1 MLERRPH
8 RVRRPHSRS
17 RPLPAGAMDD
27 LRFIRETMERSSS
40 FTAVPGWGQ
49 IATGVVAL
57 LAAWVASR
65 QISSSAWLKVWL
77 AAAVVAVAIA
87 VPAIWIKAQRAGLPL
102 TSGPGKK
109 FAISFLPPV
118 AVGALMTA
126 VLYRTDVISVLP
138 GMWLLLYGAGI
149 ITGGAFSVAIVPV
162 MGGCFMFAG
171 VLALLA
177 PAAWGNLLLA
187 AGFGGLHILF
197 GILIAR
203 RYGG

>member
-49 IATGVVAL
+49 VAMGAIAI
-57 LAAWVASR
+57 LAAWIAA
-65 QISSSAWLKVWL
+65 QQTTPSSWLKVWL
-77 AAAVVAVAIA
+77 AAAVAAAAIA
-87 VPAIWIKAQRAGLPL
+87 LPAIWLKAQRSGLPL
-102 TSGPGKK
+102 TSGPGRK
-109 FAISFLPPV
+109 FAASFLPPI
-118 AVGALMTA
+118 AVGALLTV
-126 VLYRTDVISVLP
+126 VLYRSGVPSLLP

-171 VLALLA
+171 VIALLA
-177 PAAWGNLLLA
+177 PATWGNLLLA
-187 AGFGGLHILF
+187 SAFGGLHILF

>member
-17 RPLPAGAMDD
+17 RPLPAGAIDD
-27 LRFIRETMERSSS
+27 LRFICETMERSSS

-49 IATGVVAL
+49 VAMGAIAI
-57 LAAWVASR
+57 LAAAIASR
-65 QISSSAWLKVWL
+65 QSTPAAWLKIWL
-77 AAAVVAVAIA
+77 AAAVAAVAIA
-87 VPAIWIKAQRAGLPL
+87 LPAIWIKAQHAGLPL
-102 TSGPGKK
+102 TSGPGRK
-109 FAISFLPPV
+109 FATSFMPPI
-118 AVGALMTA
+118 AVGALLTA
-126 VLYRTDVISVLP
+126 VLYRSGVPALLP
-138 GMWLLLYGAGI
+138 GMWLLLYGAGV

-177 PAAWGNLLLA
+177 PATWGNILLA
-187 AGFGGLHILF
+187 AAFGGLHIVF

>member
-17 RPLPAGAMDD
+17 RPLPAGAIDD

-49 IATGVVAL
+49 VATGAVAL
-57 LAAWVASR
+57 VAAWIAAR
-65 QISSSAWLKVWL
+65 QGSPAAWLKVWL
-77 AAAVVAVAIA
+77 GAAAVAVAIA
-87 VPAIWIKAQRAGLPL
+87 LPAIWIKAQHAGLPL

-118 AVGALMTA
+118 AVGALLTV
-126 VLYRTDVISVLP
+126 VLYRSGTFSVLP
-138 GMWLLLYGAGI
+138 GMWLLLYGAGV

-187 AGFGGLHILF
+187 AGFGGLHIVF
-197 GILIAR
+197 GALIAR

>member
-17 RPLPAGAMDD
+17 RPLPAAAIDD

-49 IATGVVAL
+49 VAMGAIAI
-57 LAAWVASR
+57 LAAWIASR
-65 QISSSAWLKVWL
+65 QTSSSSWLKIWL
-77 AAAVVAVAIA
+77 AAAVAAAAIA
-87 VPAIWIKAQRAGLPL
+87 LPAIWMKAQRAGLPL
-102 TSGPGKK
+102 TSGPGRK
-109 FAISFLPPV
+109 FATSFLPPI
-118 AVGALMTA
+118 AVGALLTVA
-126 VLYRTDVISVLP
+126 LYRGGVPSLLP

-149 ITGGAFSVAIVPV
+149 ITGGAFSVAIIPV

-177 PAAWGNLLLA
+177 PATWGNLLLA
-187 AGFGGLHILF
+187 SAFGGLHILF
-197 GILIAR
+197 GMLIAR

>member
-17 RPLPAGAMDD
+17 RPLPAGAIDD

-49 IATGVVAL
+49 VAMGAIAI
-57 LAAWVASR
+57 LAAWIASR
-65 QISSSAWLKVWL
+65 QSTPAAWLKIWL
-77 AAAVVAVAIA
+77 AAAVAAVAIA
-87 VPAIWIKAQRAGLPL
+87 LPAIWMKAQRAGLPL
-102 TSGPGKK
+102 TSGPGRK
-109 FAISFLPPV
+109 FATSFLPPI
-118 AVGALMTA
+118 AVGALLTV
-126 VLYRTDVISVLP
+126 VLYRSGVPSLLP

-177 PAAWGNLLLA
+177 PATWGNLLLA
-187 AGFGGLHILF
+187 AAFGGLHILF
-197 GILIAR
+197 GMLIAR

>member
-17 RPLPAGAMDD
+17 RPLPAGAIDD

-49 IATGVVAL
+49 VGMGAIAI
-57 LAAWVASR
+57 LAARIASR
-65 QISSSAWLKVWL
+65 QSTPAAWLKIWL
-77 AAAVVAVAIA
+77 AAAVAAVAIA
-87 VPAIWIKAQRAGLPL
+87 LPAIWMKAQRSGLPL
-102 TSGPGKK
+102 TSGPGRK
-109 FAISFLPPV
+109 FAASFLPPI
-118 AVGALMTA
+118 AVGALLTA
-126 VLYRTDVISVLP
+126 VLYRSGVSSLLP
-138 GMWLLLYGAGI
+138 GMWLLLYGAGV

-177 PAAWGNLLLA
+177 PATWGNLLLA
-187 AGFGGLHILF
+187 AAFGGLHILF
-197 GILIAR
+197 GTLIAR